1 MWQLSQA
8 GTLPPDAAE
17 ALARARAA
25 GVPIAPG
32 TDAGPAARLDYIP
45 KTAADQ
51 GLLDLVHTG
60 QDVTKIQ
67 ADAER
72 DRWFT
77 ADEAKEYGLID
88 KVILK
93 RGEIR

>member
-1 MWQLSQA
+1 M
-8 GTLPPDAAE
+8 AE
-17 ALARARAA
+17 L
-25 GVPIAPG
+25 
-32 TDAGPAARLDYIP
+32 
-45 KTAADQ
+45 TAH
-51 GLLDLVHTG
+51 HTG